1 MGHNGDF
8 CAALMTSPLTHL
20 GTLSVAEFLA
30 NYWQK
35 KPLLIRQALPGFI
48 SPLAPEEIAGLAL
61 EEEVEARLVIETPQ
75 AAGPLQSDWHLEHG
89 PLPDERFTSLPASHW
104 TVLVQA
110 VDQIFP
116 AVQELLNRFRFIPNW
131 RLDDVMVSYAT
142 TGGGVGPHFDY
153 YDVFLLQ
160 GQGKRLWRVGGVVN
174 ETTPLRD
181 DTDMKILTDFTVL
194 DEWVLEP
201 GDLLY
206 LPPNVAHWGIAQ
218 SDDCVTYSVG
228 FRAPSE
234 SEMLLG
240 FSQFVAEELSAD
252 QRFADPELPLQEDP
266 GEIKPWVIEQ
276 FKQRLQALMSNEAQ
290 LTEWVGRFAT
300 EVNRQSPPSAEVLEG
315 LRLSPACRAAYV
327 AQEEGVML
335 FVNGE
340 LAYCSLALA
349 KAICSYGPIEPEQ
362 YGAEDQELIE
372 QMLEAGWLNDS
383 ADH

>member
-1 MGHNGDF
+1 
-8 CAALMTSPLTHL
+8 MTSPFTHL
-20 GTLSVAEFLA
+20 GSLPVAEFLA
-30 NYWQK
+30 DYWQK

-48 SPLAPEEIAGLAL
+48 CPLAPEEIAGLAL
-61 EEEVEARLVIETPQ
+61 EEEVESRLVIETPKP
-75 AAGPLQSDWHLEHG
+75 AGPLHSEWHLEHG
-89 PLPDERFTSLPASHW
+89 PLPDERFATLPPSHW

-116 AVQELLNRFRFIPNW
+116 QVQTLLNQFRFIPNW
-131 RLDDVMVSYAT
+131 RLDDVMVSYASQ
-142 TGGGVGPHFDY
+142 GGGVGPHFDY

-160 GQGKRLWRVGGVVN
+160 GQGTRLWRVGERVD
-174 ETTPLRD
+174 ESTPLRD
-181 DTDMKILTDFTVL
+181 DTDMKILQSFTTS

-218 SDDCVTYSVG
+218 SDDCVTFSVG
-228 FRAPSE
+228 FRAPSD

-252 QRFADPELPLQEDP
+252 QRFSDPDLSLQEDP
-266 GEIKPWVIEQ
+266 GEIKPWVLAR
-276 FKQRLQALMSNEAQ
+276 FKQHLQALMDNEAQ

-300 EVNRQSPPSAEVLEG
+300 EVKRQSPPSADLLEG

-327 AQEEGVML
+327 VQEEGVML

-340 LAYCSLALA
+340 MATCSQALA
-349 KAICSYGPIEPEQ
+349 KAICSYEPIDMGQ
-362 YGAEDQELIE
+362 YGAEDQELIG

-383 ADH
+383 ADHA